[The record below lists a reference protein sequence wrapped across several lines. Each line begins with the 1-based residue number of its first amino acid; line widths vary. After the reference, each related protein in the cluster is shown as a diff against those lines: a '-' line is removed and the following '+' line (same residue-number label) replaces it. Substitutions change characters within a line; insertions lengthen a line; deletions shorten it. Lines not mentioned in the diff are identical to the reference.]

1 MIGLLDKLL
10 GSDQDLRGPD
20 LDRAPWLDL
29 DFSGTKLRYRDP
41 MHTAMFPVNVFAED
55 RDLYDVTQYERQKE
69 GDLARR
75 FYVKGWEFVGR
86 KSRGGVDLS
95 GRVFYFDNKLDANYS
110 CFEKSIFEHEIF
122 EFCHIVWGWQNE
134 STELGDL
141 GKKLFLYPIDSTE
154 LDYQDINKTRWC
166 RFTAQVKG
174 KPPEIHYA
182 CPLTSHH
189 MLMMDFTLTGYG
201 GTDFYSPETNL
212 EQATLKYV
220 ENFMANFYIEL
231 SDEAKA
237 QQAAAKNPL

>member
-1 MIGLLDKLL
+1 MGWLLKKLL
-10 GSDQDLRGPD
+10 GSDQNMKGPD
-20 LDRAPWLDL
+20 LSNAPWLEL
-29 DFSGTKLRYRDP
+29 DFSGNRLRYRDP
-41 MHTAMFPVNVFAED
+41 MHTAMFPVSVFAENKD
-55 RDLYDVTQYERQKE
+55 IYDVHQYERQKE
-69 GDLARR
+69 GDLAEL
-75 FYVKGWEFVGR
+75 FYIKGWEF
-86 KSRGGVDLS
+86 S
-95 GRVFYFDNKLDANYS
+95 GRANSGEVRTSGRIFYFDNKLGGSYN
-110 CFEKSIFEHEIF
+110 CFEKPIFEHEIF

-141 GKKLFLYPIDSTE
+141 GKKLFLYPIDSTG

>member
-1 MIGLLDKLL
+1 MGWLLKKLL
-10 GSDQDLRGPD
+10 GSDQNRKGPD
-20 LDRAPWLDL
+20 LSNAPR
-29 DFSGTKLRYRDP
+29 LRYRDP
-41 MHTAMFPVNVFAED
+41 MHTAMFPVSVFAENKD
-55 RDLYDVTQYERQKE
+55 IYDVHQYERQKE
-69 GDLARR
+69 GDLAEL
-75 FYVKGWEFVGR
+75 FYIKGWEFSGR
-86 KSRGGVDLS
+86 ANSGGVRTS
-95 GRVFYFDNKLDANYS
+95 GRIFYFDNKLGGSYN
-110 CFEKSIFEHEIF
+110 CFEKPIFEHEIF

-141 GKKLFLYPIDSTE
+141 GKKLFLYPIDSTG

-237 QQAAAKNPL
+237 QQAAAKNPI

>member
-134 STELGDL
+134 STQVGDL
-141 GKKLFLYPIDSTE
+141 GKKLFLYPIDSSG

-189 MLMMDFTLTGYG
+189 MLMMDFTLMGYG

-220 ENFMANFYIEL
+220 EDFMANFYIEL

-237 QQAAAKNPL
+237 QKAAAKNPI